1 MTVKRYLIGFG
12 VAVAVGTVIYGY
24 GQLQF
29 RAGHSAAKEAQY
41 VAELESYTRP
51 TLPGNLTTCTDP
63 QPPTGNHFDDVAVAL
78 ADAVTRYYEC
88 KIKLDTVVGLWSM
101 D

>member
-1 MTVKRYLIGFG
+1 MLTL
-12 VAVAVGTVIYGY
+12 
-24 GQLQF
+24 
-29 RAGHSAAKEAQY
+29 SACSTSS
-41 VAELESYTRP
+41 SYTRP